1 MYADNLQLFFIV
13 FLWQLLV
20 SNKAISNLI
29 YFSKVF
35 DNSFYFLQEKL
46 HQIKVLLKVL
56 LELNSKLEINIWRIY
71 ISIIHRN

>member
-1 MYADNLQLFFIV
+1 MSADNLQLFFIV

-29 YFSKVF
+29 YFPKVF

-46 HQIKVLLKVL
+46 HQVKVLLKVL
-56 LELNSKLEINIWRIY
+56 LELNSD
-71 ISIIHRN
+71 